1 MGGGAK
7 SEADAVSYASLLLR
21 YGIAL
26 ASVAVALG
34 LRLLLDSLFIQ
45 SSLLLLILGATM
57 LSASVMVS
65 AWYGGLGPGLLAT
78 ALAALIA
85 DYHFVYPIHS
95 FSGFSI
101 KATPLVAFV
110 LEGMFISSLAVALRF
125 ARGTAEERTWEARTL
140 EKRYRAVV

>member
-78 ALAALIA
+78 ALAAFIA
-85 DYHFVYPIHS
+85 DYFFFTQLAPSRVSAWKPHCWLRS
-95 FSGFSI
+95 F
-101 KATPLVAFV
+101 
-110 LEGMFISSLAVALRF
+110 
-125 ARGTAEERTWEARTL
+125 
-140 EKRYRAVV
+140 

>member
-78 ALAALIA
+78 ALAAFIS

-95 FSGFSI
+95 FTGLG
-101 KATPLVAFV
+101 AETTPMIAFV
-110 LEGMFISSLAVALRF
+110 LEGIFVSSLAVALRF
-125 ARGTAEERTWEARTL
+125 ARSRAEESASEARSL
-140 EKRYRAVV
+140 EERYRAV